1 LQCHKL
7 PGRVFE
13 KEKENQ
19 SLMKSCFKDILFLI
33 EKIIETTRSGI
44 SEKHIIDEYMNKKML
59 L

>member
-1 LQCHKL
+1 
-7 PGRVFE
+7 VFE